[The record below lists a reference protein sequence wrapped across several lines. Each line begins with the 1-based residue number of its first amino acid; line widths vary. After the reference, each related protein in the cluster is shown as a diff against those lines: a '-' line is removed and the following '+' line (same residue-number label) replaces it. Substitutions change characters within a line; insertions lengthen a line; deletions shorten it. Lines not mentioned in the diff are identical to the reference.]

1 MCKRVKR
8 KNESGNSIALQS
20 EFWYIYSMLIFYLA
34 IAVLTVPLGAG
45 IAFVSRVQP
54 KHFGNIFGLT
64 AGAVLGVVL
73 VMMMRLYTEEG
84 YVAILVM
91 WGGFF
96 LISVIEHLTT
106 PRRDEIESN
115 TDSKWGV
122 NLTVLG
128 LSLHSLADGIN
139 LVIAAREEILGGALA
154 FGILIHRLPVGTLI
168 TVPLLQNQTFGKAL
182 LRLTPLIVGPVVGAL
197 LGEQLLRGAFQEL
210 THYLTAFAVGTLLH
224 VVMDGF
230 RGKYTAESP
239 GLSRIAKALFLFG
252 FVLTFCAIYFL
263 QGLAGGHV
271 H

>member
-1 MCKRVKR
+1 
-8 KNESGNSIALQS
+8 
-20 EFWYIYSMLIFYLA
+20 MLLFYLA
-34 IAVLTVPLGAG
+34 IAVLTIPLGAG

-73 VMMMRLYTEEG
+73 VMMMHLYTEVG
-84 YVAILVM
+84 YATILVM

-96 LISVIEHLTT
+96 LISIVEHLTT
-106 PRRDEIESN
+106 RRSDAIKSS
-115 TDSKWGV
+115 TDSRWGV

-128 LSLHSLADGIN
+128 LSLHSLTDGIN
-139 LVIAAREEILGGALA
+139 LVIAAKEEILGSALA

-168 TVPLLQNQTFGKAL
+168 TVALLRNQTFSKAL
-182 LRLTPLIVGPVVGAL
+182 LRLTPLIFGPVVGAL
-197 LGEQLLRGAFQEL
+197 LGEQLLRGAFEEL

-230 RGKYTAESP
+230 RGNYTTAST
-239 GLSRIAKALFLFG
+239 GLSRIAKALFLVG

-263 QGLAGGHV
+263 QGPEGGHV

>member
-1 MCKRVKR
+1 
-8 KNESGNSIALQS
+8 
-20 EFWYIYSMLIFYLA
+20 MLIFYLA

-45 IAFVSRVQP
+45 IAFVSQVQQ

-73 VMMMRLYTEEG
+73 VMMMHLYNEVG
-84 YVAILVM
+84 YGTILVM

-96 LISVIEHLTT
+96 LISAMERLTT
-106 PRRDEIESN
+106 HRRDETERHVN
-115 TDSKWGV
+115 TKWGI

-128 LSLHSLADGIN
+128 LSFHSLADGIN

-154 FGILIHRLPVGTLI
+154 FGILIHRLPVGALI
-168 TVPLLQNQTFGKAL
+168 TVAL
-182 LRLTPLIVGPVVGAL
+182 LRNEAFVKVLVRLTPLIVGPVIGAL
-197 LGEQLLRGAFQEL
+197 LGEQLLRGPFQEL

-230 RGKYTAESP
+230 RGNYTVDSAS
-239 GLSRIAKALFLFG
+239 LSRIAKALFVIG

-263 QGLAGGHV
+263 QGFEGGHV

>member
-1 MCKRVKR
+1 
-8 KNESGNSIALQS
+8 
-20 EFWYIYSMLIFYLA
+20 MLIFYLA

-45 IAFVSRVQP
+45 IAFVSQVEQR
-54 KHFGNIFGLT
+54 HFGNIFGLT

-73 VMMMRLYTEEG
+73 VMMMHLYTEAG
-84 YVAILVM
+84 YVTILVM

-96 LISVIEHLTT
+96 LISAMERLTT
-106 PRRDEIESN
+106 HRRDETERNINSRW
-115 TDSKWGV
+115 SV

-128 LSLHSLADGIN
+128 LSFHSLADGLN
-139 LVIAAREEILGGALA
+139 LVIAAKEELLGGALA

-168 TVPLLQNQTFGKAL
+168 TVALLRNQTFAKAL
-182 LRLTPLIVGPVVGAL
+182 VRLTPLIVGPVVGAL
-197 LGEQLLRGAFQEL
+197 LGEQLFRGAFQEL

-230 RGKYTAESP
+230 RGNYTLESA
-239 GLSRIAKALFLFG
+239 GLSRIAKTLFVIG

-263 QGLAGGHV
+263 QGFEGGDV

>member
-1 MCKRVKR
+1 
-8 KNESGNSIALQS
+8 
-20 EFWYIYSMLIFYLA
+20 MLTFYLA

-45 IAFVSRVQP
+45 IAFVSQVQQR
-54 KHFGNIFGLT
+54 HFGNIFGLT

-73 VMMMRLYTEEG
+73 VMMMHLYTEAG
-84 YVAILVM
+84 YVTILVM

-96 LISVIEHLTT
+96 LISAMERLTT
-106 PRRDEIESN
+106 YQRDETERNINSRW
-115 TDSKWGV
+115 SV

-128 LSLHSLADGIN
+128 LSFHSLADGFN
-139 LVIAAREEILGGALA
+139 LGIAAKEEILGGALA

-168 TVPLLQNQTFGKAL
+168 TVALLRNQTFVKAL
-182 LRLTPLIVGPVVGAL
+182 VRLTPLIVGPVIGAL

-230 RGKYTAESP
+230 RGKYTTIES
-239 GLSRIAKALFLFG
+239 GSLSRIAKALFVIG

-263 QGLAGGHV
+263 QGFEGGHV

>member
-1 MCKRVKR
+1 
-8 KNESGNSIALQS
+8 
-20 EFWYIYSMLIFYLA
+20 MLIFYLA

-45 IAFVSRVQP
+45 IAFVSQVEQR
-54 KHFGNIFGLT
+54 HFGNIFGLT

-73 VMMMRLYTEEG
+73 VMMMHLYTEAG
-84 YVAILVM
+84 YVTILVM

-96 LISVIEHLTT
+96 LISAMERLTT
-106 PRRDEIESN
+106 HRRDETERNI
-115 TDSKWGV
+115 DSRWSV

-128 LSLHSLADGIN
+128 LSFHSLADGLN
-139 LVIAAREEILGGALA
+139 LVIAAKEELLGGALA

-168 TVPLLQNQTFGKAL
+168 TVALLRNQTFAKAL
-182 LRLTPLIVGPVVGAL
+182 VRLTPLIVGPVVGAL
-197 LGEQLLRGAFQEL
+197 LGEQLFRGAFQEL

-230 RGKYTAESP
+230 RGNYTLESA
-239 GLSRIAKALFLFG
+239 GLSRIAKTLFVIG

-263 QGLAGGHV
+263 QGFEGGDV